1 MIIAVPADGGSVWS
15 SLFVREPWM
24 IWNLEETVL
33 SWTAFER
40 DARRIRIATIIAVPA
55 DDDEIP
61 ELVANLTSLPPP
73 PHRSRERYNSA
84 ILG

>member
-24 IWNLEETVL
+24 IWNFGETVL

-61 ELVANLTSLPPP
+61 ELLANLTP

>member
-1 MIIAVPADGGSVWS
+1 M
-15 SLFVREPWM
+15 
-24 IWNLEETVL
+24 L

-61 ELVANLTSLPPP
+61 ELVANLTSS
-73 PHRSRERYNSA
+73 HRSGERYNSTM
-84 ILG
+84 LG